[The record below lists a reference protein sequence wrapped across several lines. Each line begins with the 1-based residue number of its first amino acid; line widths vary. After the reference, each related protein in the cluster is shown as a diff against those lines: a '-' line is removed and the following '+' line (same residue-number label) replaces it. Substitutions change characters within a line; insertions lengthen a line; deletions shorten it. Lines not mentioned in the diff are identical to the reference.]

1 MDNINRNEYIN
12 KLNVILKNKTKSKT
26 IENSIYNFSINQID
40 DINDSYL
47 MSPIESI
54 YKLVYVFSVN
64 D

>member
-40 DINDSYL
+40 NINDSY
-47 MSPIESI
+47 
-54 YKLVYVFSVN
+54 
-64 D
+64 